1 MRHQRLECGKEPQ
14 FSCRFCEYRAKQKSK
29 LKYHLYCKHGQ
40 ILETN
45 CKTFLMTHCYLP
57 VLTPD
62 VEHECVQC
70 GRKYNRKHNLNRHVR
85 LECGKSPQ
93 FSCQFCPYK
102 AKQKSNLQSHIAIK
116 HGDNLRQA

>member
-1 MRHQRLECGKEPQ
+1 MRS
-14 FSCRFCEYRAKQKSK
+14 FSTATVSIQHEITYEEFLHSDCE
-29 LKYHLYCKHGQ
+29 H
-40 ILETN
+40 T
-45 CKTFLMTHCYLP
+45 